1 MCFLYLTEDDF
12 VKRAAATPVIRRL
25 LDKVMFSPFATLAAL
40 FDGINHFLLM
50 ISFRLGPAPAL
61 FHLAKDDDSFHSQQY
76 LLANASLMAS
86 VVYFVTKTVQ
96 AGLAKHALSEN
107 LFWQDAFSFW
117 NLLDTVPLLMVLLC
131 SIAVDITLRQR
142 TASDGGDSGD
152 IPFFLRTCVAITT
165 VSEYCWLMQMF
176 LLVNQSHFSFDPL
189 SCSLRSLFYGYASWP
204 LLRFETSNLQHL
216 FVSIILLPV

>member
-1 MCFLYLTEDDF
+1 
-12 VKRAAATPVIRRL
+12 
-25 LDKVMFSPFATLAAL
+25 MFSPFATLAAL

-61 FHLAKDDDSFHSQQY
+61 FHLAKDDDSFHAQQY

-86 VVYFVTKTVQ
+86 VIYFVTKTVQ

-142 TASDGGDSGD
+142 AASNDGDSGD
-152 IPFFLRTCVAITT
+152 IPFLLRTCVAITT
-165 VSEYCWLMQMF
+165 VSEYCWLMQIP
-176 LLVNQSHFSFDPL
+176 LLVNQSHFSFSPTL
-189 SCSLRSLFYGYASWP
+189 LFIMQP
-204 LLRFETSNLQHL
+204 LLWLRIMAFVKVRNKQLATFICEYHTPACLNQHFHSAIRYL
-216 FVSIILLPV
+216 ILMAL